1 MSKLDTSGGFGHG
14 DISVWTGTG
23 GGFGQAQMAGG
34 TQPQERAR
42 KTRGHAA
49 QLGDPADKR
58 ASDDERIE
66 ADGSSVRSEAR
77 SSKTESATDQ

>member
-14 DISVWTGTG
+14 DISVWTETG
-23 GGFGQAQMAGG
+23 GGFGADALADG

-58 ASDDERIE
+58 AGQHARAAE
-66 ADGSSVRSEAR
+66 AGSSVRSEAR